1 MHACTHAQALE
12 RTAIAGVDWP
22 SGVPGFFPVGR
33 SIMGRWKD
41 VLFIYLFRLFA
52 APQCFSVN
60 AVKNVRDCHERVS
73 RKMIRA
79 VAEKM

>member
-22 SGVPGFFPVGR
+22 SGVPGFFPVGQ

-52 APQCFSVN
+52 APRCFSVDS
-60 AVKNVRDCHERVS
+60 VKNVRDCHERVS